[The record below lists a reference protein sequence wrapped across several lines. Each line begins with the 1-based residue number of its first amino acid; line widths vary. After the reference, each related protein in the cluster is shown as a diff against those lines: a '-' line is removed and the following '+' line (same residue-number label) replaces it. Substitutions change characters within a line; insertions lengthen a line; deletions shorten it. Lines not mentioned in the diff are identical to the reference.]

1 MAEIKVDDKLYDIEV
16 SGEVVTVRSLS
27 SGRALKSGGALFN
40 RVIHGARLLAVSYAG
55 VGECREELV
64 PLIRVVGASE
74 IDPGDL
80 PGRMSDPWFRNSYI
94 TQGGVR
100 DGFVLVTMR
109 RPGGVSRYVF
119 DPSGRVAIDIGE
131 GRRAGSCVVDRCAS
145 TFRLFRVNKVARGE
159 GDVVFFIPDGR

>member
-1 MAEIKVDDKLYDIEV
+1 MITHRLM
-16 SGEVVTVRSLS
+16 T
-27 SGRALKSGGALFN
+27 GA
-40 RVIHGARLLAVSYAG
+40 
-55 VGECREELV
+55 
-64 PLIRVVGASE
+64 VGASE

-100 DGFVLVTMR
+100 DGFVLVSMG

-131 GRRAGSCVVDRCAS
+131 GRRVHRAGSGIVDKCAS
-145 TFRLFRVNKVARGE
+145 ALRLFRTDKIARGD
-159 GDVVFFIPDGR
+159 GDVLFFVPDGG